1 MTSELVRRDGGA
13 EGSRAQR
20 AGIRRKQAVGSESAH
35 LSGKLLEAQA
45 DSRQL
50 QQLVQESR
58 RLVNIHGG
66 RLAWVS
72 HCLVTVF

>member
-1 MTSELVRRDGGA
+1 MEGQRGQGHRGQGLEGDRDCGSEL
-13 EGSRAQR
+13 
-20 AGIRRKQAVGSESAH
+20 AH

-58 RLVNIHGG
+58 RLVNIHWG